1 MLWIQKSTGKKRKK
15 QHHLLK
21 ILSLNHYYFFF
32 IKPGGLFGLWNSPSY
47 IKIKAEC
54 AAKIGEKE
62 WKTQLFCNIYAELE
76 APKGIDD
83 RRESTRGAT
92 TAKEGVNPRGDN
104 GGFEGERWGKC
115 WEISIFGGKMGG
127 LGGFSFFLLI
137 IQQETQLLK
146 N

>member
-92 TAKEGVNPRGDN
+92 TAGLRRGK
-104 GGFEGERWGKC
+104 RLVT
-115 WEISIFGGKMGG
+115 SIY
-127 LGGFSFFLLI
+127 
-137 IQQETQLLK
+137 
-146 N
+146 